1 MALDQHRTVQT
12 VWAVLLTAMGVLLC
26 IKTPYV
32 LRQAPASGFLSFARY
47 FVGAFLIVGGMKK
60 LYRLYFSK
68 PEESSPEK

>member
-12 VWAVLLTAMGVLLC
+12 VWAVLLAAMGVLLC

-47 FVGAFLIVGGMKK
+47 FIGALLIVAGMKR
-60 LYRLYFSK
+60 LYGLYFSK
-68 PEESSPEK
+68 PKESSPDK